1 MPLLAD
7 YAITPDVFD
16 SSSYSSEELGRL
28 HLREIGE
35 VMRTEGVVRDLRSGE
50 WRRLL
55 GSDVWPWHRTGRELV
70 RKLATQG
77 RLVESQ
83 PALGAVPA
91 DDAGWCAEAL
101 ATHEALPLTGGIIA
115 TEPVKELYRSE
126 TSVARIDRLNI
137 AAWWQNR
144 STSVNLPRNLS
155 AYRQHLE
162 PIFRCANS
170 LQFIDPYLDPTRR
183 QYRKFANLLDG
194 IGAPMIEIHR
204 VCYNGAASSRAI
216 LDLDEWEEQFR
227 KGLDASLRTANL
239 QAEVFIWD
247 SFHDRYL
254 ISNLVGILLSNGFD
268 TSNNPDEKT
277 TWARLGRDTR
287 DKIQLEFD
295 PASGRHTLCGKFR
308 IP

>member
-16 SSSYSSEELGRL
+16 PTSYSSEELGRL

-55 GSDVWPWHRTGRELV
+55 ASDVRPWHRTGRELV
-70 RKLATQG
+70 RKLASQG
-77 RLVESQ
+77 RLIEFQSE
-83 PALGAVPA
+83 LGTLPT

-101 ATHEALPLTGGIIA
+101 ATHEVTPFEGGIIA
-115 TEPVKELYRSE
+115 TEQVKDSYRSE
-126 TSVARIDRLNI
+126 ALVARIDRLES

-144 STSVNLPRNLS
+144 STSVNLTRRLT
-155 AYRQHLE
+155 AYRLHLE
-162 PIFRCANS
+162 PILRCANS
-170 LQFIDPYLDPTRR
+170 LQFIDPHLDPMRP
-183 QYRKFANLLDG
+183 QYRDFADLLNG
-194 IGAPMIEIHR
+194 IGAPIIEIHR
-204 VCYNGAASSRAI
+204 VCYSGAGSSRTI
-216 LDLDEWEEQFR
+216 LNLDEWEEHFR
-227 KGLDASLRTANL
+227 TGLDASLRTANL

-247 SFHDRYL
+247 NFHDRYL

-268 TSNNPDEKT
+268 TTTNPNAKT

-287 DKIQLEFD
+287 DDIQRDFD
-295 PASGRHTLCGKFR
+295 PASRTHTLCGKFR

>member
-16 SSSYSSEELGRL
+16 STSYSSEELGRL

-55 GSDVWPWHRTGRELV
+55 GSDVRPWHRTGRELV

-83 PALGAVPA
+83 PALGTVPA

-115 TEPVKELYRSE
+115 TEPVKDLYRSE
-126 TSVARIDRLNI
+126 TLVARIDRLDS

-144 STSVNLPRNLS
+144 SSSVSLPRNLT

-162 PIFRCANS
+162 PILRCANS
-170 LQFIDPYLDPTRR
+170 LQFIDPHLDPTKR
-183 QYRKFANLLDG
+183 QYREFAGLLDG
-194 IGAPMIEIHR
+194 IGAPVIEIHR
-204 VCYNGAASSRAI
+204 VCYVGSGNSRAI
-216 LDLDEWEEQFR
+216 LCLDEWESHFR
-227 KGLDASLRTANL
+227 VGLDATLRDAKL

-247 SFHDRYL
+247 DFHDRYL

-268 TSNNPDEKT
+268 TSNNPDEET

-295 PASGRHTLCGKFR
+295 PASRRHTLCGKFH